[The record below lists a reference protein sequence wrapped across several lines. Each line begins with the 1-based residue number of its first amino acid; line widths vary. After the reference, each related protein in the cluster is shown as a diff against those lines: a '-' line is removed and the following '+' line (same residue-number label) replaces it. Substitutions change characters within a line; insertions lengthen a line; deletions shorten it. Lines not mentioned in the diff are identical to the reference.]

1 MKNELKN
8 ELLKYLD
15 GIRVKAKDD
24 KDNYPDYMIKDKV
37 KMDKLLIEL
46 LKSSQDVFM
55 SKKSLFEYLSKI
67 DDYIREE
74 IDLLNPPTPVYND
87 LIVSVFENLMI
98 ASVIDDYELSY
109 SYLKNAKEYMHYI
122 RKNFALYLDTSIFP
136 LELFR
141 DLKPILEVMKNKG

>member
-1 MKNELKN
+1 M
-8 ELLKYLD
+8 
-15 GIRVKAKDD
+15 
-24 KDNYPDYMIKDKV
+24 
-37 KMDKLLIEL
+37 
-46 LKSSQDVFM
+46 
-55 SKKSLFEYLSKI
+55 
-67 DDYIREE
+67 
-74 IDLLNPPTPVYND
+74 YND

-109 SYLKNAKEYMHYI
+109 SYLKNAKEYIHYI